1 MSITSAKTGSTSL
14 SLALENNF
22 MEPIASTLV
31 GAGGANA
38 VIFNDIPQ
46 TYKHLQV
53 RLTCALASAVYDAD
67 IVMQFNGDYANSY
80 SKHRIY
86 GSGSSV
92 GVDYSGTLNYMQI
105 ARSGGAA
112 SVFGAAII
120 DILDYTNTNK
130 TKVVRSFFGQD
141 SNGSGY
147 MMISSGLWNNTS
159 PVTAIRIN
167 EANFTG
173 SFAQHTRISLYGM
186 KG

>member
-1 MSITSAKTGSTSL
+1 MSVTSAKTGSTSL

-31 GAGGANA
+31 GAGGANS

-53 RLTCALASAVYDAD
+53 RLTCAVSGVSDSD
-67 IVMQFNGDYANSY
+67 VVMQFNGDYANSY
-80 SKHRIY
+80 YKHRIY

-92 GVDYSGTLNYMQI
+92 GVDSGAPNHMQI

-159 PVTAIRIN
+159 PVTSIRIN
-167 EANFTG
+167 EANFTT
-173 SFAQHTRISLYGM
+173 SFAQYTRMSLYGI

>member
-1 MSITSAKTGSTSL
+1 MSVTSAKTGSTSL

-53 RLTCALASAVYDAD
+53 RLTCALTAAVYDAD

-92 GVDYSGTLNYMQI
+92 GVDSGTPNFMQI

-159 PVTAIRIN
+159 PVTSIRIN
-167 EANFTG
+167 EPNFTG